1 MTAAFAA
8 SQVAGPLLVSFL
20 VERSGGFGGALLLA
34 FGVLVGSAAALMV
47 PLPAAS
53 R

>member
-8 SQVAGPLLVSFL
+8 SQVAGPLIVSVL
-20 VERSGGFGGALLLA
+20 VERSGSFGSALLLA
-34 FGVLVGSAAALMV
+34 FGVLIASAAALLV
-47 PLPAAS
+47 PLPQ